1 MILSLAVGSQLHSA
15 PGQILAACAVTIGQC
30 FIWPTLEALVSEG
43 ETPAGLPRAVGIYN
57 IVWAVAAAAALFY
70 RRHVDPDVRLQKHF
84 LSAHRD
90 CNSPNSR

>member
-15 PGQILAACAVTIGQC
+15 PGQILAACVVTIGMC

-57 IVWAVAAAAALFY
+57 IIWAVTNRRGVFH
-70 RRHVDPDVRLQKHF
+70 RRHADRNVRLQKHF
-84 LSAHRD
+84 LPASGDSVLR
-90 CNSPNSR
+90 NSR